1 MRVVTKKTF
10 WTFNLLCTLSG
21 IGFFLTQTFLE
32 QETVFGQE
40 KHFSEKWWQ
49 AAHIY
54 LGAMFLISL
63 GMITSDHLLP
73 KLKSKSINRKK
84 SGIAMATLF
93 SVCIFS
99 GYAIMVVASKE
110 IVEVLS
116 WVHLISGLLV
126 FGIFL
131 FHTRFFRSK

>member
-10 WTFNLLCTLSG
+10 WTFNLLCTFSG

-32 QETVFGQE
+32 KQTMFGLE

-54 LGAMFLISL
+54 LGVMFLISL
-63 GMITSDHLLP
+63 GMILSDHLLP
-73 KLKSKSINRKK
+73 KLKSKNLSRKK

-93 SVCIFS
+93 SLCILS
-99 GYAIMVVASKE
+99 GYAIMVVANKDV
-110 IVEVLS
+110 VEFIS
-116 WVHLISGLLV
+116 WIHLISGFVV

-131 FHTRFFRSK
+131 FHTRFFHSK